1 MTSFELVNSFG
12 GAVALLAAPLFID
25 VPCITVEARPI
36 CCHPQ
41 RSATRPQNGESE
53 CPLQDHDDL
62 FSLSQHWRSASR
74 LALPPLLRP
83 GQCTRLVSP
92 WCGHT
97 RKSMRRIA
105 CLRRAPLGR
114 NRRAMLMIRSLPSG
128 WDNNGRQLQWRQSRS
143 VRSPTVPTFRPRH
156 RCRPPLAIEIHS
168 RRAFL
173 RTVRLTPAR
182 PSCDTSRGVS
192 GF

>member
-1 MTSFELVNSFG
+1 MIELNDDELTK
-12 GAVALLAAPLFID
+12 VAGSGVSIREITISKHFDKASSPSRLPPPQDFC
-25 VPCITVEARPI
+25 VPAELDPSQSTK
-36 CCHPQ
+36 

-53 CPLQDHDDL
+53 CSLQDHDDL

-83 GQCTRLVSP
+83 GQCTHLVSP

-128 WDNNGRQLQWRQSRS
+128 WDNNGRRLQ
-143 VRSPTVPTFRPRH
+143 
-156 RCRPPLAIEIHS
+156 
-168 RRAFL
+168 
-173 RTVRLTPAR
+173 
-182 PSCDTSRGVS
+182 
-192 GF
+192 